1 MNLRQL
7 LILDEG
13 RVKHAYTDSL
23 GYWTIGVGHC
33 IDKRMGCGLPEPFID
48 QLLDHDIAEA
58 TEIAR
63 KYAPWLDTL
72 NEVRQAV
79 LVSAAFVLGH
89 KLAKF
94 DGTLQAIKDERFADA
109 AERLRNTLWAR
120 QAPNRVRRLAHMM
133 ETGEW

>member
-13 RVKHAYTDSL
+13 RVPHAYADSL

-33 IDKRMGCGLPEPFID
+33 IDKRVGCGLPEALID
-48 QLLDHDIAEA
+48 QLLDQDIAGAE
-58 TEIAR
+58 ELAR
-63 KYAPWLDTL
+63 VYAPWLDSL
-72 NEVRQAV
+72 NEPRRAV

-94 DGTLQAIKDERFADA
+94 DSTLRAVQEERFADA

-133 ETGEW
+133 DTGEW